1 MEENNPM
8 EYDYYKSVTADELIA
23 AKRAN
28 REHARKRDKIV
39 EEILNES
46 SQRKQ
51 CHHYEI

>member
-1 MEENNPM
+1 MEEHNPM
-8 EYDYYKSVTADELIA
+8 EYDYYKPVTADELIA

-46 SQRKQ
+46 SKRQ
-51 CHHYEI
+51 